1 MPKKRLLLFFSL
13 IIVSFILMTYQ
24 SNKGAF
30 NPLRLISY
38 PINIAN
44 NAIHSISLTIKDS
57 FKKIRLRDE
66 ENRKL
71 REELNNLLIE
81 QQRYKDAV
89 LENARLR
96 ELLSLKEKERRY
108 VAAARII
115 ARGNDRWANTLVIDK
130 GRRDGIEKDMAVI
143 TVRGLVGKI
152 LSSSDSYSSIL
163 LINDINFSAAVRLHE
178 SRTEGIISGTGSK
191 TCILKYISH
200 EYKIKENEMILT
212 SGLDSLFPA
221 DIPVG
226 SVTRI
231 TRKGAGLF
239 QNIEVTPFQD
249 TTKLEEVV
257 IVRR

>member
-24 SNKGAF
+24 SNRGAF
-30 NPLRLISY
+30 NPLRFFSY
-38 PINIAN
+38 PVNIAN

-71 REELNNLLIE
+71 RGELNNLLME
-81 QQRYKDAV
+81 QQKYKDAV

-96 ELLSLKEKERRY
+96 ELLSLKEKEKRY

-163 LINDINFSAAVRLHE
+163 LINDINFSAAARLHE

-191 TCILKYISH
+191 TCILKYVSH
-200 EYKIKENEMILT
+200 GYEIKENEMILT

-226 SVTRI
+226 FVTRI

-239 QNIEVTPFQD
+239 QSIEVTPFQD